1 MGEIL
6 IINIRKEAD
15 IEFTIGTFMDPTL
28 QKNMGLYLESLKK
41 KSKK

>member
-1 MGEIL
+1 ML
-6 IINIRKEAD
+6 IGNTRKEAD